1 MHQINDMGNNK
12 KSDFLTIV
20 GKYVDGKLEYSYP
33 RWMMMYFSGIDFLPQ
48 VPTTDTAHYEI
59 FNPSEIVLNE
69 NAQYSARLI
78 SFDDG
83 DIAEII
89 DNFDPNGA
97 TE

>member
-1 MHQINDMGNNK
+1 MHQINDMSNN

-48 VPTTDTAHYEI
+48 VPATDTAHYEI
-59 FNPSEIVLNE
+59 FNPSQMELVE
-69 NAQYSARLI
+69 NVQYSARLI

-89 DNFDPNGA
+89 DQFEPNGT